1 VDIAVVAGT
10 GPMGTGL
17 ALRFAKAG
25 HRVAIGSRSA
35 ERAVSCA
42 GKIRERVGASA
53 DARGLANADAAESC
67 ELLFVTVPF
76 AGHAE
81 LYGSLE
87 GHVHPDTVVVDTTS
101 PLASALGGPAWQVV
115 QPWAGSAAEEAA
127 TLLPDGARVVAGFH
141 TVAASLL
148 QDVENEIHADVLLSG
163 DDDEAKSVVGGLVE
177 EIPRLR
183 WADAGELST
192 ARITESLT
200 GLLIS
205 VNGKYRIRGAGVR
218 LTGRNRWGSQ
228 KR

>member
-1 VDIAVVAGT
+1 
-10 GPMGTGL
+10 MGTGL

-25 HRVAIGSRSA
+25 HRVVIGSRSA
-35 ERAVSCA
+35 ERAVSSA
-42 GKIRERVGASA
+42 EKIRERVGASA
-53 DARGLANADAAESC
+53 DVRGLTNAAAAESC

-87 GHVHPDTVVVDTTS
+87 GHVHLDTVVVDTTS

-127 TLLPDGARVVAGFH
+127 TRLPDGARVVAGFH

-148 QDVENEIHADVLLSG
+148 QDVESEIHADVLLSG
-163 DDDEAKSVVGGLVE
+163 DDDGAKSVVGGLVE
-177 EIPRLR
+177 EIPQLR

-205 VNGKYRIRGAGVR
+205 VNGKYRIRSAGVR
-218 LTGRNRWGSQ
+218 LTGRDRWGYP